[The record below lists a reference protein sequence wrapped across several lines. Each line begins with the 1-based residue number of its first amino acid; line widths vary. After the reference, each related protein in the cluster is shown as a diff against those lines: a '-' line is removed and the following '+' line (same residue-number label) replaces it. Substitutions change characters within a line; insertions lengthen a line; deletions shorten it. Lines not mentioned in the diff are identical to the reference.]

1 MKRFVNSDTE
11 DMENIQKFVDSSV
24 EGIEDIEE
32 GLKENIEKFS
42 NSNVKNTPKNT
53 PKNTVNF
60 TSKVLSG
67 AGLLLIPI
75 CIIAYAFT
83 KC

>member
-1 MKRFVNSDTE
+1 MKRFVNNDTE
-11 DMENIQKFVDSSV
+11 DLENIQKFVNSIRGGIEDL
-24 EGIEDIEE
+24 EEGLDKGIEDIE
-32 GLKENIEKFS
+32 ENIEKFS
-42 NSNVKNTPKNT
+42 NSTVE
-53 PKNTVNF
+53 NTVNF

-75 CIIAYAFT
+75 CIIAYAYT